1 LTGIEKQVK
10 YAYLTTLV
18 GVVLATVT
26 TAYTAIRSFM
36 VSRRLGSNLSGNFT
50 GTRAF
55 GNFTRTNQFGNMNP
69 NMNPYGGFVNDFA
82 ILAVIIAIFGVLW
95 LGLSLRKPHS

>member
-1 LTGIEKQVK
+1 
-10 YAYLTTLV
+10 
-18 GVVLATVT
+18 
-26 TAYTAIRSFM
+26 M
-36 VSRRLGSNLSGNFT
+36 VSRRFGSNFSGNFT

-55 GNFTRTNQFGNMNP
+55 GNFTRTNQFG

-95 LGLSLRKPHS
+95 LGLSLKKPHS